1 MSNEKST
8 KVWKTVASFQT
19 FSEADEKRKEL
30 AKTYAMVKV
39 RRLSNGFKVKAW
51 NPPESK
57 KDTEESNVSLK
68 KGENNKRKRKKQ
80 KTKSNLYNADI

>member
-39 RRLSNGFKVKAW
+39 RRLSGGFKVKVW
-51 NPPESK
+51 NPPEPK
-57 KDTEESNVSLK
+57 KDTEESSVSLK

-80 KTKSNLYNADI
+80 KAKSNLYNADL

>member
-1 MSNEKST
+1 MSNEKNT

-30 AKTYAMVKV
+30 AGTYAMVKV
-39 RRLSNGFKVKAW
+39 RRLSGGFKVKVW
-51 NPPESK
+51 NPPEPK
-57 KDTEESNVSLK
+57 TNTEESDVSLK

-80 KTKSNLYNADI
+80 KAKSNLFNSDL